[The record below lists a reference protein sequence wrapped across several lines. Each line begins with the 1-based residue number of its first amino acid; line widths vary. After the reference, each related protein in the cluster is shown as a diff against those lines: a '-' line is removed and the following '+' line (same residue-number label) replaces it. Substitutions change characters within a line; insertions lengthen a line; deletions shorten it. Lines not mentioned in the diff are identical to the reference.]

1 MSAQNRFSMQPP
13 SETRRRGWR
22 RHVQNY
28 RILHTMDWQNF
39 GRIET
44 IRGAK
49 LCSDSPVRQIKN
61 KEMLNHV

>member
-13 SETRRRGWR
+13 AETRRR
-22 RHVQNY
+22 VQNY
-28 RILHTMDWQNF
+28 RNLHTMDWQNF